1 MGILG
6 RGLVFASAAAI
17 YGAVFVALYPVAGPG
32 IAALATLP
40 VVMIGWLFGVWGGLA
55 AAVGWTVLNTLFL
68 NLQGEVGWNSVI
80 SAGGGA
86 GTMALLVIGV
96 LTGYMSRLNARV
108 SRQARELE
116 HRATHDFLTDLP
128 NRALF
133 YRRLEEA
140 LSRGP
145 AAVLF
150 LDLDDFK
157 LINDSLG
164 HETGDRLLV
173 RVAERVRGSV
183 RQGETVSRLGGDEF
197 TILVEDV
204 SEPDW
209 AEEVASRILESLREP
224 FEIDGRELRVTGSV
238 GVSVGSPGL
247 QSPESLLGAAD
258 SAMYDAKARGKA
270 GYRVSVEE

>member
-1 MGILG
+1 
-6 RGLVFASAAAI
+6 
-17 YGAVFVALYPVAGPG
+17 
-32 IAALATLP
+32 
-40 VVMIGWLFGVWGGLA
+40 
-55 AAVGWTVLNTLFL
+55 
-68 NLQGEVGWNSVI
+68 
-80 SAGGGA
+80 
-86 GTMALLVIGV
+86 MALLVIGI
-96 LTGYMSRLNARV
+96 LTGYMSLLNDRV
-108 SRQARELE
+108 ARQARELE

-133 YRRLEEA
+133 YRRLDEA
-140 LSRGP
+140 LARGT

-197 TILVEDV
+197 TVLVEDV
-204 SEPDW
+204 SEPDR

-224 FEIDGRELRVTGSV
+224 FEIDSRELRVTGSV
-238 GVSVGSPGL
+238 GVSVGSPGM

-270 GYRVSVEE
+270 GYRGSRSRSRPGPLASTMGRGLPQATRLCGTLRDPGRALPASGPPGRSHPVCAARSGPPFQRRVACAASLARTGSSAHTLGWCHRR

>member
-1 MGILG
+1 MGKVG
-6 RGLVFASAAAI
+6 AVLVFATAVAI
-17 YGAVFVALYPVAGPG
+17 YAAVFAALYPVAGSG

-55 AAVGWTVLNTLFL
+55 AAVGCTVLNTLLL
-68 NLQGEVGWNSVI
+68 NLQGEAGWDSVI

-86 GTMALLVIGV
+86 GTVALLVISGLV
-96 LTGYMSRLNARV
+96 GYMSQLNARV

-116 HRATHDFLTDLP
+116 HRATHDSLTDLP

-133 YRRLEEA
+133 ARRLREA
-140 LSRGP
+140 VSRG
-145 AAVLF
+145 AVAVLF

-157 LINDSLG
+157 RINDSLG
-164 HETGDRLLV
+164 HEAGDRLLV
-173 RVAERVRGSV
+173 QVAERLRASV
-183 RQGETVSRLGGDEF
+183 REGDTVSRLGGDEF

-204 SEPDW
+204 SKPDR
-209 AEEVASRILESLREP
+209 AEEIAARVLRGLREP

-238 GVSVGSPGL
+238 GVSVGSPGM